1 MKKAFLVPGIIFI
14 IISVMAF
21 LVGGLFWYAS
31 NHTLDGSAGLYATQR
46 GKMIKAFILGL
57 ILLIVGILASMRSL
71 FVLTGQYG
79 NWEKKQ
85 EDLHAGSKKDTN

>member
-31 NHTLDGSAGLYATQR
+31 NHTLDGSAGLYANQR
-46 GKMIKAFILGL
+46 GKMIKAFILGI
-57 ILLIVGILASMRSL
+57 ILLLVGIVFLVLA
-71 FVLTGQYG
+71 
-79 NWEKKQ
+79 KKVR
-85 EDLHAGSKKDTN
+85 

>member
-31 NHTLDGSAGLYATQR
+31 NHTLDGYAGLYANQR
-46 GKMIKAFILGL
+46 GKMIKAFILGI
-57 ILLIVGILASMRSL
+57 ILLIVGIVFLVLA
-71 FVLTGQYG
+71 
-79 NWEKKQ
+79 KK
-85 EDLHAGSKKDTN
+85 LR

>member
-31 NHTLDGSAGLYATQR
+31 NHFLDGSAGLYANQR
-46 GKMIKAFILGL
+46 GKMIKAFILGI
-57 ILLIVGILASMRSL
+57 ILLIVGIVFLVLA
-71 FVLTGQYG
+71 
-79 NWEKKQ
+79 KK
-85 EDLHAGSKKDTN
+85 LR

>member
-31 NHTLDGSAGLYATQR
+31 NHTLDGSAGLYAKQR
-46 GKMIKAFILGL
+46 GKMIKAFILGI
-57 ILLIVGILASMRSL
+57 ILLIVGIVFLVLA
-71 FVLTGQYG
+71 
-79 NWEKKQ
+79 KK
-85 EDLHAGSKKDTN
+85 LR